1 MRLARRVVCEPGRD
15 RAHVVVVSEEVERD
29 GDAYWRRKPLVR
41 QRGLD
46 DLDCA
51 EPATFTLLNFHVKGR
66 DEVGEAVLTKAEHP
80 EREQHDGEGNEEGP
94 GCAGDSVAKAF
105 KGLEAAEDLPCA
117 PSGHSSKSS
126 LRGTQ

>member
-1 MRLARRVVCEPGRD
+1 MRLARRVVGEPGRN
-15 RAHVVVVSEEVERD
+15 RADVVVVPEEVERD

-51 EPATFTLLNFHVKGR
+51 APATFTLSFHIKGR
-66 DEVGEAVLTKAEHP
+66 DEVGETGLTKAEHP
-80 EREQHDGEGNEEGP
+80 EREQHDGEGDEDGP

-117 PSGHSSKSS
+117 PSGHSSNPS
-126 LRGTQ
+126 LRRTQ